1 MNSTAVVLMIITVLT
16 YGIVCI
22 GKRMELMDAVTV
34 SFAVLLAGFGMS
46 GGILA
51 LFGGFSL
58 NKTLAVLWLLSVV
71 AAVICRIAGGKPN
84 VCLKQME
91 SIVRPFLRTLI
102 LLCLAGLVY
111 VVTTH
116 FQPEDDVMIN
126 AGKGF
131 AQYLWLVSGIVLVLV
146 CVADIL
152 IHCMGYIKAEKTA
165 QKVLPGLFV
174 AGIVITAA
182 GIVIEAGVHSG
193 VSGVL
198 LAVLLLVSVG
208 TAGVGLSIL
217 YHQRDFAE
225 LVLLGVSETVLAYL
239 LSAGILIGL
248 NIFSLERAAALTLGF
263 TVAVAGAA
271 YAYKK
276 TKPSC
281 TFLWKKNLIGIG
293 FLLAVIP
300 LVGTTFGMFGM
311 GQDEGVY
318 QAKAIGYVYGY
329 NNNFMTFDEYG
340 DCVSASDKSDYM
352 AAIGNHLE
360 GYNFTLDEEQV
371 QGVAQNDTNG
381 SLHGVHTFSA
391 LLAVYARVCG
401 VEHMMQLGTWILAL
415 SVFLLW
421 LLLENKDTV

>member
-84 VCLKQME
+84 VCLKQTE

-152 IHCMGYIKAEKTA
+152 IHCQPVFHKKFRIIFNGLVINFP
-165 QKVLPGLFV
+165 VLVERSKGSIDQSFNF
-174 AGIVITAA
+174 IHICVIFM
-182 GIVIEAGVHSG
+182 S
-193 VSGVL
+193 
-198 LAVLLLVSVG
+198 
-208 TAGVGLSIL
+208 
-217 YHQRDFAE
+217 F
-225 LVLLGVSETVLAYL
+225 
-239 LSAGILIGL
+239 
-248 NIFSLERAAALTLGF
+248 
-263 TVAVAGAA
+263 
-271 YAYKK
+271 
-276 TKPSC
+276 
-281 TFLWKKNLIGIG
+281 NL
-293 FLLAVIP
+293 
-300 LVGTTFGMFGM
+300 
-311 GQDEGVY
+311 
-318 QAKAIGYVYGY
+318 
-329 NNNFMTFDEYG
+329 
-340 DCVSASDKSDYM
+340 
-352 AAIGNHLE
+352 
-360 GYNFTLDEEQV
+360 
-371 QGVAQNDTNG
+371 
-381 SLHGVHTFSA
+381 
-391 LLAVYARVCG
+391 
-401 VEHMMQLGTWILAL
+401 
-415 SVFLLW
+415 
-421 LLLENKDTV
+421 

>member
-1 MNSTAVVLMIITVLT
+1 MIITVLT

-84 VCLKQME
+84 VCLKQTE

-152 IHCMGYIKAEKTA
+152 IHCMGYKPYQIRCEDRF
-165 QKVLPGLFV
+165 P
-174 AGIVITAA
+174 
-182 GIVIEAGVHSG
+182 H
-193 VSGVL
+193 
-198 LAVLLLVSVG
+198 
-208 TAGVGLSIL
+208 
-217 YHQRDFAE
+217 
-225 LVLLGVSETVLAYL
+225 
-239 LSAGILIGL
+239 
-248 NIFSLERAAALTLGF
+248 LTSFG
-263 TVAVAGAA
+263 G
-271 YAYKK
+271 
-276 TKPSC
+276 
-281 TFLWKKNLIGIG
+281 
-293 FLLAVIP
+293 AVILFP
-300 LVGTTFGMFGM
+300 SSKM
-311 GQDEGVY
+311 
-318 QAKAIGYVYGY
+318 
-329 NNNFMTFDEYG
+329 
-340 DCVSASDKSDYM
+340 
-352 AAIGNHLE
+352 
-360 GYNFTLDEEQV
+360 
-371 QGVAQNDTNG
+371 
-381 SLHGVHTFSA
+381 
-391 LLAVYARVCG
+391 R
-401 VEHMMQLGTWILAL
+401 
-415 SVFLLW
+415 
-421 LLLENKDTV
+421 